1 MSSQCTLEARVHV
14 NNSKSTVERGGKESE
29 DFGSVT
35 IKFTWTPYNAL
46 HNLVPRSYRVT
57 DWNVILP
64 LKGLVTRLGPAVFWW
79 SRPSTF
85 IDFLWFPVYSN
96 YMQLSILKIYAS
108 NSLNTRNSEIWK
120 KQQNSKFCFITERP
134 LAFLSEILALNTC
147 FRYSTNVIW
156 ITNQSKKTV
165 RREEGRG
172 GGREGVNGI
181 ISIIRPSDS
190 VATTDPSSVP
200 QGERVILWPLKKK
213 KKKVPIPRSIN
224 INNDCSLRFQISSNV
239 KLARTKEKYSPPKQE
254 KLLGHNFLF
263 GCVFPL
269 RRHPRCGIV

>member
-1 MSSQCTLEARVHV
+1 
-14 NNSKSTVERGGKESE
+14 
-29 DFGSVT
+29 
-35 IKFTWTPYNAL
+35 
-46 HNLVPRSYRVT
+46 
-57 DWNVILP
+57 
-64 LKGLVTRLGPAVFWW
+64 
-79 SRPSTF
+79 
-85 IDFLWFPVYSN
+85 
-96 YMQLSILKIYAS
+96 MQLSILKIYAS

-165 RREEGRG
+165 RREERRG

-190 VATTDPSSVP
+190 VSNNWSLICPPRKTCYSLAP
-200 QGERVILWPLKKK
+200 QKK

-239 KLARTKEKYSPPKQE
+239 KLARTEEKYSPPKQE

-263 GCVFPL
+263 GCVFPV

>member
-1 MSSQCTLEARVHV
+1 MPGR
-14 NNSKSTVERGGKESE
+14 RGGEGSE
-29 DFGSVT
+29 DFVSVT

-64 LKGLVTRLGPAVFWW
+64 VKGLVTRLGPAVFWW
-79 SRPSTF
+79 SLPSTF
-85 IDFLWFPVYSN
+85 IDFLWSPIDGS
-96 YMQLSILKIYAS
+96 YMQLPILKIYAH
-108 NSLNTRNSEIWK
+108 NTQQRNLKEAE
-120 KQQNSKFCFITERP
+120 QQVYFITERP
-134 LAFLSEILALNTC
+134 LAFSSEILALNTC
-147 FRYSTNVIW
+147 FRYSINVIW

-181 ISIIRPSDS
+181 ISIIPPSDS
-190 VATTDPSSVP
+190 VSNNWSLICPPRKTCNSLAP
-200 QGERVILWPLKKK
+200 QKKK
-213 KKKVPIPRSIN
+213 KTKKKKSPDAIPRSIN

-239 KLARTKEKYSPPKQE
+239 KLARTKEKHSPPKQE

-263 GCVFPL
+263 GCVFPV
-269 RRHPRCGIV
+269 RRHLRCGIV

>member
-14 NNSKSTVERGGKESE
+14 NNSKSTVEGGGKESG

-64 LKGLVTRLGPAVFWW
+64 LRGLVTRLGPAVFWW

-85 IDFLWFPVYSN
+85 MDFLWFPVYSN

-172 GGREGVNGI
+172 EGREGVNGI
-181 ISIIRPSDS
+181 ISIIHPSDS
-190 VATTDPSSVP
+190 VSNNWSLICPPRKTCNSLAP
-200 QGERVILWPLKKK
+200 QKKKK
-213 KKKVPIPRSIN
+213 KKKVP
-224 INNDCSLRFQISSNV
+224 
-239 KLARTKEKYSPPKQE
+239 
-254 KLLGHNFLF
+254 
-263 GCVFPL
+263 
-269 RRHPRCGIV
+269 RRHPSVDKYK